1 MKKYF
6 YSLLTMLTA
15 VFALS
20 SCEDVPMPYDLPIN
34 GGGESTTI
42 EPKGSGTAEDPFNVA
57 AAIAKCKDVGTELS
71 TEEYYIQGV
80 VKTID
85 TSGAAQYGNVSID
98 MIDEG
103 GSDVFKAFQILGIGG
118 KKFTEETANAIKE
131 GDVVVVK
138 GKIYNYSG
146 NTPETESKGAAQL
159 VSVNGEGGSGDNT
172 PAVDPAGTGTA
183 EDPFNVAA
191 AIAKCKETGET
202 LTSEAYYIK
211 GIVENV
217 NETGITQYGNINV
230 DMVDVEGSSEVF
242 TAFQIVSFNGAAFTT
257 TGTVKKGDVIV
268 VKGKIYNY
276 KGNTPETEGK
286 GASQLVSVNGAGGGD
301 TPAVTPGTPSG
312 SGTSASPYNVAAAL
326 EKCKEFVDAAS
337 TDSYYVTGTVSK
349 LDSKYANTFYISDD
363 GTTNNQ
369 LEFYNGVGID
379 GATLNTGDVN
389 VGDKVVVY
397 GQLQN
402 YKGNT
407 PELVKGCKIISLTKG
422 SGGSDTG
429 GNTGG
434 GTTPTDPAAGM
445 VMTSAD
451 VLAALP
457 NITTNAYGTQAVAT
471 ESSWLTWTFQNVGW
485 TGCRMCKAT
494 DTNLGVQ
501 LQGNDTDAAKQG
513 FIYNTTPF
521 TGITKIVLTASTAAS
536 AQFEPNFKLFL
547 GTSAHPT
554 SSEGVAEKTV
564 ETSGNYK
571 VFTYTYDLERGNF
584 TYLTI
589 SNCLAG
595 ALYINKI
602 QVITK

>member
-57 AAIAKCKDVGTELS
+57 AAIAKCKEVGTELS

-85 TSGAAQYGNVSID
+85 TSGASQYGNVSID

-159 VSVNGEGGSGDNT
+159 VSINGVGGGDTPSG
-172 PAVDPAGTGTA
+172 VSPAGIGTA

-191 AIAKCKETGET
+191 AVAKCKETGET

-501 LQGNDTDAAKQG
+501 LQGNDSDAAKQG

-536 AQFEPNFKLFL
+536 AAYEPNFKLFL

-571 VFTYTYDLERGNF
+571 VYTYTYDLERGNF